1 MPKFVIKVKHGITTG
16 TSTQTA
22 TVEAKSKDDAFRILM
37 NDGNVFGPFL
47 DWDEDFDVEYDSSP
61 EYLIEKVV

>member
-22 TVEAKSKDDAFRILM
+22 TVEAKSKDDAFRMLM

-47 DWDEDFDVEYDSSP
+47 DWDEDFDVEYDTSP
-61 EYLIEKVV
+61 EYYIKETV

>member
-1 MPKFVIKVKHGITTG
+1 MPKFVIKVKHGITPG

-22 TVEAKSKDDAFRILM
+22 TVEAKSKDDAFRMLM

-47 DWDEDFDVEYDSSP
+47 DWKEDFDVEYDSSP
-61 EYLIEKVV
+61 QYLIEKVV

>member
-1 MPKFVIKVKHGITTG
+1 MPKFVIKVKHGITAG

-22 TVEAKSKDDAFRILM
+22 TVEAKSKDDAFRMLM

-47 DWDEDFDVEYDSSP
+47 DWKEDFDVEYDSSP
-61 EYLIEKVV
+61 QYLIEKVV

>member
-1 MPKFVIKVKHGITTG
+1 MPKLVIKVKHGITTG

-22 TVEAKSKDDAFRILM
+22 TVEAKSKDDAFRMLM

-61 EYLIEKVV
+61 QYLIEKVV

>member
-1 MPKFVIKVKHGITTG
+1 MPKFVIKGKHGITTG

-22 TVEAKSKDDAFRILM
+22 TVEAKSKDDAFRMLM

-61 EYLIEKVV
+61 QYSIEKVV

>member
-22 TVEAKSKDDAFRILM
+22 TVEAKSKDDAFRMLM

-47 DWDEDFDVEYDSSP
+47 DWDEDFDVEYDTSP
-61 EYLIEKVV
+61 EYMIKETV

>member
-22 TVEAKSKDDAFRILM
+22 TVEAKSKDDAFRMLM

-47 DWDEDFDVEYDSSP
+47 DWEEDFDVEYDSSP
-61 EYLIEKVV
+61 QYLIEKVV

>member
-22 TVEAKSKDDAFRILM
+22 TVEAKSKNDAFRMLM

-61 EYLIEKVV
+61 QYLIMKVV

>member
-22 TVEAKSKDDAFRILM
+22 TVEAKSKDDAFRMLM
-37 NDGNVFGPFL
+37 NDGNVFGRFL

-61 EYLIEKVV
+61 QYLIEKVV

>member
-1 MPKFVIKVKHGITTG
+1 MPKFVIKVKHGITAG

-22 TVEAKSKDDAFRILM
+22 TVEAKSKDDAFRMIM

-61 EYLIEKVV
+61 QYLIEKVV

>member
-22 TVEAKSKDDAFRILM
+22 TVEAKSKDDAFKMLM

>member
-1 MPKFVIKVKHGITTG
+1 MPKFLIKVRHGITTG

-22 TVEAKSKDDAFRILM
+22 TVEAKSKDDAFRMLM

>member
-22 TVEAKSKDDAFRILM
+22 TVEAKSKDDAFRMLM
-37 NDGNVFGPFL
+37 NDGNVFGPFM
-47 DWDEDFDVEYDSSP
+47 DWEEDFDVEYDSSP
-61 EYLIEKVV
+61 QYLIEKVV

>member
-1 MPKFVIKVKHGITTG
+1 MPKFVIMVKHGITTG

-22 TVEAKSKDDAFRILM
+22 TGEAKSKDDAFRMLM

-61 EYLIEKVV
+61 QYLIEKVV

>member
-16 TSTQTA
+16 TSTQPA
-22 TVEAKSKDDAFRILM
+22 TVEAKSKDDAFRMLM

-61 EYLIEKVV
+61 QYLIEKVV

>member
-22 TVEAKSKDDAFRILM
+22 TVEAKSKDDAFKMLM

-61 EYLIEKVV
+61 QYLIEKVV

>member
-22 TVEAKSKDDAFRILM
+22 TVEAKSKDDAFRMLM

-47 DWDEDFDVEYDSSP
+47 DWDENFDVEYDSSP
-61 EYLIEKVV
+61 QYLIEKVV

>member
-1 MPKFVIKVKHGITTG
+1 MPKFVIKVKHGIPTG

-22 TVEAKSKDDAFRILM
+22 TVEAKSKDDAFRMLM

-61 EYLIEKVV
+61 QYLIEKVV

>member
-1 MPKFVIKVKHGITTG
+1 MPKFVIKVKHGIMTG

-22 TVEAKSKDDAFRILM
+22 TVEAKSKDDAFRMLM

-61 EYLIEKVV
+61 QYLIEKVV

>member
-22 TVEAKSKDDAFRILM
+22 TVEAKSKDDAFRMLM

-47 DWDEDFDVEYDSSP
+47 DWDEDFDVEYDSSTQ
-61 EYLIEKVV
+61 YLIEKVV